1 MEQHQ
6 NANGLLTEYLTKA
19 ELAAELRR
27 SVRSIDRWLLT
38 GDGPPS
44 IRIGNTTLYRRES
57 VLAWLRS
64 RETAPVRLRHGR
76 GGCAKTSVAKQQS
89 RSQSLQV
96 RGEA

>member
-1 MEQHQ
+1 MDESS
-6 NANGLLTEYLTKA
+6 NILNDYFTKA
-19 ELAAELRR
+19 ELAAQLRR
-27 SVRSIDRWLLT
+27 SVRSIDRWLLS

-64 RETAPVRLRHGR
+64 RESSPARPRHGR
-76 GGCAKTSVAKQQS
+76 SAYAMRSVANQQG
-89 RSQSLQV
+89 RSQSFQD